1 MVQIKKAWVDGRIM
15 SRGIAALCIACVLFV
30 AGCECEV
37 KIKTNSL
44 PDGRVAQFYDFR
56 LQESQDN
63 CSGEGEWRIIGG
75 NLPPG
80 IGLTDGGR
88 LSGIPTAAG
97 AFQFTVEV
105 TAGEEDTDSG
115 TDSAS
120 KGFMLTI
127 LAQEET
133 L

>member
-1 MVQIKKAWVDGRIM
+1 M
-15 SRGIAALCIACVLFV
+15 SRGIAALCIACALFI

-37 KIKTNSL
+37 KIETDSL
-44 PDGRVAQFYDFR
+44 PDGRVGQAYDFR
-56 LQESQDN
+56 LRESQDN
-63 CSGEGEWRIIGG
+63 CSGECEWRIIGG

-127 LAQEET
+127 LAQ
-133 L
+133 